1 MASKFYCYDFSCYLG
16 LQKAVYSSLG
26 TRDWKLGTEK
36 EDKEDNNNSCTDAIN
51 RSCTDA
57 INRVSTLNSALST
70 PNSARAKR
78 PATANKRQ
86 HRK

>member
-1 MASKFYCYDFSCYLG
+1 M
-16 LQKAVYSSLG
+16 G

-51 RSCTDA
+51 RL
-57 INRVSTLNSALST
+57 STPNSALST